1 MGFPVQV
8 CLAYRGEG
16 GRTIAVLSSRAKPD
30 MEAVLKEALPIADRH
45 GSTIVVRQGVWPA
58 LPWFVWSNTHSYL
71 PYSCHFIGGWC

>member
-1 MGFPVQV
+1 MQV

-45 GSTIVVRQGVWPA
+45 GSTIVVRQGMDLA
-58 LPWFVWSNTHSYL
+58 LLLLGQIIYICDICCPF
-71 PYSCHFIGGWC
+71 FQ